1 MKTEQ
6 EGSMNVRMNPDLDD
20 LVRIKRSGG
29 MTPMIFHPF
38 LSNIHCVVASEVTE
52 SLDFDGLCLIP
63 TWTIDYFDRDFEAFE
78 FYRAAVSTWAPSK
91 NDELLGQ
98 LTCDLVDDLRL
109 LARLGE
115 LVALHT
121 EIEHPDA
128 AYVGTVR
135 DVSKTRLLLDRVSP
149 RGKRIAAPLKV
160 EVRALT
166 KVEVSTRY
174 LRAVRHAVGVLDARA
189 LLQ

>member
-1 MKTEQ
+1 
-6 EGSMNVRMNPDLDD
+6 MNVLMNPDLND
-20 LVRIKRSGG
+20 LVRITRSGG
-29 MTPMIFHPF
+29 MDPLTFHPF
-38 LSNIHCVVASEVTE
+38 LSNIGCAVASELTE
-52 SLDFDGLCLIP
+52 ALDLDGLCLIP
-63 TWTIDYFDRDFEAFE
+63 MWTVQHFDREFEASE
-78 FYRAAVSTWAPSK
+78 FYKAAVSKWVPST
-91 NDELLGQ
+91 NDELLRQ
-98 LTCDLVDDLRL
+98 FTCDLVDDLRL

-121 EIEHPDA
+121 EVEHPDV

-149 RGKRIAAPLKV
+149 RGKRIAEPLKI

-174 LRAVRHAVGVLDARA
+174 LRAVWHAVGVLDARA